1 VLAVF
6 GLAVAV
12 VNAAAAVAQP
22 PAPVVASTAADRALE
37 ALTAQLRHP
46 DAATRLRA
54 VGSIVDFAADP
65 ASPEHDDRFA
75 ALTRRL
81 ERPLS
86 TKPDQFRKLFLE
98 MWAQVPNWKS
108 SDPMWIRKPEPPWVP
123 PVVPKGQPRPKRP
136 PPHDPETLDWVA
148 ALNELDLTLP
158 GLFALEAPDYQKPPP
173 KAAGAKIVA
182 TKPAKPGEP
191 PVPAPPPPAPPTPE
205 EVATARAEAL
215 ETVALLRAIAKTK
228 RLDAVE
234 PLFKKAFTDDGVF
247 RDECGRQ
254 IRAME
259 SYAVPALVRLTAAK
273 GPAKMRRYATYQLD
287 RMDRAQPK
295 KVVTGAPDEKTRAA
309 ILKAYGE
316 VRAINAVEA
325 VLDQVDAT
333 SRRVRREA
341 RAAWLSYVTGPAPPP
356 APRRKRKLP
365 GGRTEVEEKPDYLTY
380 REIATLVIQKR
391 AAEVLGEEL
400 DPKLTAAQLTEKLFA
415 HYDRIRAAGWDAQL
429 AQAKER
435 EATGDWQGAID
446 LYEAVLAHE
455 PSESRRPQMVHAYV
469 ARADALAKEKR
480 RAEAARL
487 YHQAVNLDPTGKE
500 AAYAGA
506 RAALLD
512 ALAAIE
518 RGEPATDLLER
529 ALALDPALPDAGEAL
544 AKARAARGRTRIARA
559 AASAGVGAVALLGLW
574 LLWRRASRPRRRDDG
589 APRAAGSPS

>member
-1 VLAVF
+1 VLAAI

-12 VNAAAAVAQP
+12 ATATPSSAP
-22 PAPVVASTAADRALE
+22 PAPAAPVAVVAQTTESDRALA
-37 ALTAQLRHP
+37 ALVAPLRSP

-54 VGSIVDFAADP
+54 LSGIVDFAADP
-65 ASPEHDDRFA
+65 SSPAHDERFA
-75 ALTRRL
+75 ALVRRL
-81 ERPLS
+81 EQPLA
-86 TKPDQFRKLFLE
+86 TKPDQLRKLFLE

-123 PVVPKGQPRPKRP
+123 PQVPKGQPRPKRP

-148 ALNELDLTLP
+148 ALNDLDLTLP

-173 KAAGAKIVA
+173 KSGV
-182 TKPAKPGEP
+182 KPAVAKPPKPGD
-191 PVPAPPPPAPPTPE
+191 PPPPPPPVPPTPE
-205 EVATARAEAL
+205 EVAAARAEAL
-215 ETVALLRAIAKTK
+215 ETVAILRALGKTR

-254 IRAME
+254 IRGME
-259 SYAVPALVRLTAAK
+259 SYAVPSLVRLTAAK

-287 RMDRAQPK
+287 RMDKAQPK
-295 KVVTGAPDEKTRAA
+295 KAVTGAPDEKTRAA

-316 VRAINAVEA
+316 VRALNAVEA
-325 VLDQVDAT
+325 VLDQVDAA

-341 RAAWLSYVTGPAPPP
+341 RTAWLAYVSGPAPPP

-391 AAEVLGEEL
+391 AAEVLEEEL
-400 DPKLTAAQLTEKLFA
+400 DPKLTAAQLTERLFA
-415 HYDRIRAAGWDAQL
+415 HYDGIRAAGWDAQL

-435 EATGDWQGAID
+435 EAAGDWQAAID

-469 ARADALAKEKR
+469 ARADQLAAEKR

-500 AAYAGA
+500 AAHAGA
-506 RAALLD
+506 RAALFD
-512 ALAAIE
+512 AMAAVE

-529 ALALDPALPDAGEAL
+529 ALALDPSLPDAGEAL
-544 AKARAARGRTRIARA
+544 AKARAARGRTRVVRT
-559 AASAGVGAVALLGLW
+559 AASAGAGTVALLGLW
-574 LLWRRASRPRRRDDG
+574 LLWRRASRPRRRDETT
-589 APRAAGSPS
+589 ASSS

>member
-1 VLAVF
+1 VLAVI
-6 GLAVAV
+6 GLGVAAATATVVVQPAAPAVASS
-12 VNAAAAVAQP
+12 
-22 PAPVVASTAADRALE
+22 ASDRALE
-37 ALTAQLRHP
+37 ALAAQLRQADP
-46 DAATRLRA
+46 AARLRA
-54 VGSIVDFAADP
+54 VGAIVDFAANP
-65 ASPEHDDRFA
+65 SSPDHDERFA
-75 ALTRRL
+75 ALVRRL
-81 ERPLS
+81 ERPLA

-98 MWAQVPNWKS
+98 MWAQVPNWKG

-123 PVVPKGQPRPKRP
+123 PPVVKGQPRPKRP

-148 ALNELDLTLP
+148 ALNDVDLTLP

-173 KAAGAKIVA
+173 GAK
-182 TKPAKPGEP
+182 KPPPVVVKQKPGE
-191 PVPAPPPPAPPTPE
+191 PAPPPPPAPVPPTPE
-205 EVATARAEAL
+205 EVATSRAEAL
-215 ETVALLRAIAKTK
+215 ETVALLRGIAKTR

-234 PLFKKAFTDDGVF
+234 PLFKKAFTDEGVF

-295 KVVTGAPDEKTRAA
+295 KAVTSAPDERTRAE

-316 VRAINAVEA
+316 VRALNAVEA
-325 VLDQVDAT
+325 VLDQVDAA

-341 RAAWLSYVTGPAPPP
+341 RTAWLRYVTGPAPPP

-391 AAEVLGEEL
+391 AAEVLGEEI
-400 DPKLTAAQLTEKLFA
+400 DPKLTAAQLTDKLFS
-415 HYDRIRAAGWDAQL
+415 HYDRVRAAGWDAQL

-435 EATGDWQGAID
+435 EAAGDWQGAID

-469 ARADALAKEKR
+469 ARADELAKAKR
-480 RAEAARL
+480 RTEAARL
-487 YHQAVNLDPTGKE
+487 YHQAVNLDPTGPE
-500 AAYAGA
+500 ATHAAA

-512 ALAAIE
+512 AMAAIE

-529 ALALDPALPDAGEAL
+529 ALALDPSLPEAGEAL
-544 AKARAARGRTRIARA
+544 AKARAAHGRTRVART
-559 AASAGVGAVALLGLW
+559 AASAGVGAAALVGLW
-574 LLWRRASRPRRRDDG
+574 LLWRRAARPRRRREGDG
-589 APRAAGSPS
+589 EAAT